1 MLDLLSPL
9 RGYIAQNLQF
19 YLSKYIEDIQLEGL
33 GLFGGDLV
41 LNDLEIK
48 RHVLRESLEI
58 PSSFDFSR
66 GFIRELRIHI
76 PWTQLLSQPIEVKLY
91 TIELILTAKSDDPAR
106 AGAAAAA
113 GGDANAEP
121 PPEDKI
127 EQPKS
132 GWIHDTLQKILANI
146 SVQVNNLVLKYEH
159 DDVVFSIALGTLDF
173 YSASESDG
181 WKRNFEE
188 LGGGRRAICK
198 RIDAKDVTIFLDRYT
213 SEADAKDGSTRDR
226 VRRNVVGY
234 ELPVLSRTSAS
245 VRAKLQLFPNAAAG
259 RAQDGRRSRPT
270 SPRSPL
276 HQPPPTPSG
285 VQDEG
290 NIVDVD
296 GLFGYRPSVMCDP
309 FYYYSCNPSS
319 VTPMHEVDIFIGE
332 LLFSVSDRQLE
343 MLNQLIKSASSKI
356 EQAHELAP
364 QEKNTHVASGRDVK
378 AAPDGVATAA
388 IPRKYPNECQK
399 MDGIAKK
406 RESWFGWAMNAL
418 GTAEDEEEDELVSE
432 LLAETRGA
440 LLRVRPPISDAD
452 EDALIAS
459 GPVTKTSCVRLCISS
474 ASLTLRKHEKEDQ
487 EVERQDAVVAE
498 NEEEFVPVANIGMVK
513 VSRQTRRRKVARPA
527 VPVLNLTMSY
537 VALEMLLA
545 RGEEKSGTD
554 LVFEIEKVELVSA
567 TASENREDSKC
578 KKGRVLLA
586 WGSIDSS
593 HFSDCVSHP
602 YFINSF
608 FGEETT
614 RLNQR
619 ETRSFEIV
627 KVSLDADIPVWK
639 TLEVGQGNSDESKN
653 DPCECY
659 TTWNGKA
666 GRCIPIGKVSD
677 ICEQAIRIIGIKER
691 VLDGGILSN
700 AVSTSWAS
708 NNFPVSIS
716 EGMLRALT
724 SIADEYRAHR
734 SPDLGGFTSTLGYP
748 IPFHGTRSV
757 SHRPR
762 VAMAQR
768 QSISAEIASISANVK
783 KSNKK
788 HGTHRILQGGVAPI
802 TIREENVGSSLFK
815 CDIRQEKSRGVLREV
830 PLLGLAPLYVELK
843 GLLHLTAVVLGLV
856 NGITASLP
864 VGKRST
870 PPHTGGQIVFPPN
883 STSTSWSLTL
893 HLKAAGA
900 DILVNDALQL
910 KIPSVSI
917 SSLDTEPNPPKQVQ
931 PRGTLK
937 LECRMENARLCVSE
951 NGVLKG
957 LLDPMLFGI
966 GVVSISVDLSHHT
979 GDHEQ
984 AYAIDMS
991 VHVSN
996 IQVSLSR
1003 LKLLYL
1009 FKLPFLETETWLISS
1024 PVRSSSSIPQSE
1036 AENNASLRYRWHL
1049 RIADRF
1055 GQL

>member
-734 SPDLGGFTSTLGYP
+734 SPDLGAQHNLTQLLQPQLHALFSRYTMHSCSAASLRASMRSGNVRHRSVHSALRLRLASTL
-748 IPFHGTRSV
+748 TRV
-757 SHRPR
+757 DRD
-762 VAMAQR
+762 
-768 QSISAEIASISANVK
+768 ELSANIDVRK
-783 KSNKK
+783 ETISKVLDISFGEAQAVLDPPKCVEILEAVSI
-788 HGTHRILQGGVAPI
+788 ILQTNKEGDQESENEVSVA
-802 TIREENVGSSLFK
+802 TTENASPSIQYIVQSDSK
-815 CDIRQEKSRGVLREV
+815 
-830 PLLGLAPLYVELK
+830 
-843 GLLHLTAVVLGLV
+843 LV
-856 NGITASLP
+856 TASK
-864 VGKRST
+864 V
-870 PPHTGGQIVFPPN
+870 H
-883 STSTSWSLTL
+883 
-893 HLKAAGA
+893 
-900 DILVNDALQL
+900 ILVNDALQL

>member
-734 SPDLGGFTSTLGYP
+734 SPDLG
-748 IPFHGTRSV
+748 
-757 SHRPR
+757 
-762 VAMAQR
+762 AQHNLT
-768 QSISAEIASISANVK
+768 QLLQPQLHALANVK